1 MVTQD
6 TTYAIDPEFA
16 TYGPIAFDV
25 CKMPA
30 NLLLAFFAAD
40 GHALAA
46 SEPRSLQQLWL
57 LQVRNQYYGHFLQ
70 IRNKTAR
77 HFLRVRMTSTG
88 FSKDQAKFFNR
99 KRFLKKFNE

>member
-1 MVTQD
+1 MERQQALLHGDLHTGSWMVTQD

-40 GHALAA
+40 GHAMA
-46 SEPRSLQQLWL
+46 SSESRTFQQLWM
-57 LQVRNQYYGHFLQ
+57 LQVIPRCL
-70 IRNKTAR
+70 T
-77 HFLRVRMTSTG
+77 T
-88 FSKDQAKFFNR
+88 
-99 KRFLKKFNE
+99 